1 MILTNK
7 LRDIWIAFGGDPSDD
22 KEVYKRYSATIPML
36 PTCPGEE
43 VIRTKEF
50 RRVRMKSLKELV
62 RKRIINITHMS
73 DDGEFMRFKVV
84 GVEGVEHGMWVP
96 QGPMQIV
103 DGETIHENMVK
114 FYPQLFEE
122 VKTDEP

>member
-1 MILTNK
+1 MILTK

-22 KEVYKRYSATIPML
+22 KEVYKRYSSAAPFKPVGL
-36 PTCPGEE
+36 DEE
-43 VIRTKEF
+43 VIRCREF
-50 RRVRMKSLKELV
+50 KRVRMKPLKTLV
-62 RKRIINITHMS
+62 RGGIIKITHMS

-96 QGPMQIV
+96 GDSPLQIV
-103 DGETIHENMVK
+103 DCETIHANMVK
-114 FYPQLFEE
+114 YYPQLFEE